1 MPKLKP
7 DTSAAYLHL
16 ASHPLN
22 QSARAKHEAEVR
34 ANLNA
39 FLRLLIF
46 SAIAGALLALRK

>member
-7 DTSAAYLHL
+7 DTSAAYLHP

-22 QSARAKHEAEVR
+22 AAARAKHEAEVR

-46 SAIAGALLALRK
+46 SAVAGALLAIRK